1 MLELVIDPTGLV
13 RERGHSDM
21 VFRYIAG
28 TPLGNRM
35 AFEFLTDRW
44 DDIKAQYNIHV
55 LFFTNIRNVQILK

>member
-28 TPLGNRM
+28 TPMGNEM
-35 AFEFLTDRW
+35 AFKFLTDRW
-44 DDIKAQYNIHV
+44 DDIRTQYNIHV
-55 LFFTNIRNVQILK
+55 LLFKKILNVHILK